1 MPYLEPVT
9 ILVHVFSLTM
19 VQPAVVPVRRVT
31 ERFQTFVFV
40 LFPGRVRHLRLQN
53 FVRESPITNR
63 KWLESCRITIFYGR
77 ISQRLCKKDFRTQIN
92 GWQKWISLI
101 VIVFKEL
108 SKKVSCVF
116 IQERFPQKFEQ
127 FFVLWKNTI
136 MATWSFCISHTQLY
150 GHDLEQS
157 GPTKWCL
164 ELPVFSKRTSSKAL

>member
-1 MPYLEPVT
+1 MLYLEPVT

-63 KWLESCRITIFYGR
+63 KWLKSCRITIFYGR
-77 ISQRLCKKDFRTQIN
+77 ISRRLWKKDFRTQIN
-92 GWQKWISLI
+92 GWQKWVSLI
-101 VIVFKEL
+101 IIVFK
-108 SKKVSCVF
+108 SYPKKLVVF
-116 IQERFPQKFEQ
+116 YSRSFSAKIWIIFCFMKKYYYGHLR
-127 FFVLWKNTI
+127 
-136 MATWSFCISHTQLY
+136 SFCTSRTQLY
-150 GHDLEQS
+150 RHDSEQS

-164 ELPVFSKRTSSKAL
+164 ELPVFSKWTSSKAL